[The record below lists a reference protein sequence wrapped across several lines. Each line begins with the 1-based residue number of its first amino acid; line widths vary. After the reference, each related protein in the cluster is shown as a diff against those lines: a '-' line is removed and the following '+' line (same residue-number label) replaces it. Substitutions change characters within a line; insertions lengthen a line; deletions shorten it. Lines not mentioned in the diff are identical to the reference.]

1 MVQKLYVLD
10 KAGFPQFT
18 ICWSSWCSTQPS
30 FSVTPFSQLTSSL
43 LFYHAQ
49 SSTFLSHYSCFSLWH
64 QFRLTSPPSP
74 FFLFRF
80 FSMVHQAVLTA
91 TAVVFMLTFLTSGFL
106 LLLVLCLELPLLFW
120 KRLQPFPIFLS
131 QGIMVERP
139 SGWICRQR
147 IWSERSEWFGKN
159 KGTNEERKLKCNEWK
174 RGHKIPRNAW
184 QLKICIH
191 LTSASHGREVLLFFF
206 FFFTDASLLQIHKN

>member
-1 MVQKLYVLD
+1 
-10 KAGFPQFT
+10 
-18 ICWSSWCSTQPS
+18 
-30 FSVTPFSQLTSSL
+30 
-43 LFYHAQ
+43 
-49 SSTFLSHYSCFSLWH
+49 
-64 QFRLTSPPSP
+64 
-74 FFLFRF
+74 
-80 FSMVHQAVLTA
+80 MVHPEVLTA
-91 TAVVFMLTFLTSGFL
+91 TAVVFTLTFLTSGFL

-147 IWSERSEWFGKN
+147 IWSESSEWFGKN

-191 LTSASHGREVLLFFF
+191 LTSASHGREVLPFFF
-206 FFFTDASLLQIHKN
+206 FYWCQPFADSQKIAKLFVISCRRGNCDLLRCDTAEAMAFFSFFYIFPCASELRPLHTLGCDVLGP